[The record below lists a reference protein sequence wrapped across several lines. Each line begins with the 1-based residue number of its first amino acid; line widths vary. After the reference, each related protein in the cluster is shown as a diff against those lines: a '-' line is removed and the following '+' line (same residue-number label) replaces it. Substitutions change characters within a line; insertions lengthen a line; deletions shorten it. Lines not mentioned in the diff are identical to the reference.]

1 MSHLGG
7 SLPFCG
13 PGTFHALPLS
23 HSPPPNLLYLLK
35 RKSCLSFF
43 QPVKT
48 FGEKRASARTIKHRA
63 AFDPRGRH
71 GAFFAPKI
79 NNMEVIF
86 L

>member
-1 MSHLGG
+1 M
-7 SLPFCG
+7 PFCG

-35 RKSCLSFF
+35 RKTLPILF

-48 FGEKRASARTIKHRA
+48 LEPNPWSAT
-63 AFDPRGRH
+63 G
-71 GAFFAPKI
+71 FFTPKI
-79 NNMEVIF
+79 NKMEVIF

>member
-1 MSHLGG
+1 MLHLGG
-7 SLPFCG
+7 SMPFCG

-35 RKSCLSFF
+35 RKALPILF

-63 AFDPRGRH
+63 PFDPVDATG
-71 GAFFAPKI
+71 FFAPKI

>member
-1 MSHLGG
+1 MSHQGDI
-7 SLPFCG
+7 LPFCG

-35 RKSCLSFF
+35 RKTLPILF

-48 FGEKRASARTIKHRA
+48 LEPTPWSAT
-63 AFDPRGRH
+63 G
-71 GAFFAPKI
+71 FFVPKI

-86 L
+86 Q

>member
-35 RKSCLSFF
+35 RKTCLSFF

-48 FGEKRASARTIKHRA
+48 LEPNPWSAT
-63 AFDPRGRH
+63 G
-71 GAFFAPKI
+71 FFAPKI
-79 NNMEVIF
+79 KNMEVIY